1 MKFALENYPGSK
13 RPRPIRAD
21 PVQGLGPGRYDG
33 SETSG
38 GVLPKSSAMEDRRRR
53 RIGPRPCDDIVGA
66 ARL

>member
-38 GVLPKSSAMEDRRRR
+38 EVLPKSSGYGRPTQAKDWALAM
-53 RIGPRPCDDIVGA
+53 
-66 ARL
+66 